1 MKTCSDCKIE
11 KEINNENFSFDKSRD
26 RWFSVCKP
34 CAAIR
39 TEKYRQNN
47 KDKWRKST
55 KLHSIKVKKVIKE
68 WKSKGCSRCDEKR
81 YWVIDAHHVDE
92 STKDF
97 AIGTTM
103 RGIEITK
110 QELEKCIPLCSN
122 CHRDL
127 HYQERKI

>member
-26 RWFSVCKP
+26 RWFSICKS

-47 KDKWRKST
+47 KDKWRKNN
-55 KLHSIKVKKVIKE
+55 KLHTIKVKKVINE

-81 YWVIDAHHVDE
+81 YCVIDAHHVDE

-97 AIGTTM
+97 AIGTTT

-127 HYQERKI
+127 HYQKRKI